1 MQILYIELHPRNEAS
16 VELRYQKLNGQG
28 YEKQILQI
36 SEIADLIAL
45 AERDIYV
52 SMSDPVAMGKQLFGW
67 LDGEGRWL
75 SRALADCQG
84 ELLVLAIANL
94 AKLPHLPWEVLHDRE
109 GFLIDRT
116 YPKVVPVRW
125 TKGEVVASEPADR
138 PLRVMFM
145 ATDPEGVEPRL
156 NFEGE
161 EGRILDATRGAA
173 LTLRVEESGCVSELK
188 KTWRRYGDNHFD
200 VFHLTG
206 HASIADDGQPF
217 FITETETGDRYDAKA
232 GEIVDAL
239 RFRLPRLVFLSGCR
253 TGQAGEQGA
262 TPSMA
267 EALLNLGLTAVL
279 GWGRP
284 IGDDVATL
292 AAACLYESLASANSL
307 VEAIAATYQKL
318 REENIPNWY
327 LLRLYGRG
335 KLDVSL
341 AALVLP
347 LGDRLLPLS
356 SEIEQLFLDP
366 DDATT
371 PRVVRREDFVGR
383 RRILQSSLRRLQGS
397 DLGVLL
403 HGMGGLGKT
412 TVAKRLLERIAD
424 PQNSNYDTIF
434 NFKQFDEGKLLQDL
448 ARNCTSEAGHEI
460 LNGRLPL
467 MQKLTKFL
475 KEGMNDK
482 DRCLMFVLDDFEEN
496 LEENVNGVWVLKFE
510 VVEPLMALVSAIA
523 RSGLRHRLI
532 VTCRYDFNLPDV
544 ALNARLFRV
553 PLFSLRGVDLKKKC
567 DRLAGFQ
574 LPMLSREEAEPL
586 VALQKQAIAVADGNP
601 RLLEWLAAILPN
613 DLLTEAQKQEVLDR
627 MMAKQIE
634 FRENILAE
642 TLMAQQSPDLR
653 EMLKLGLVFDLP
665 VPELVFAKVCE
676 GVENLKSHQVR
687 AKAISLLEVN
697 GDLYRVPKILVEL
710 LSPEF
715 TQEIYATAS
724 RELYRVWFQESE
736 SSTEEQK
743 LEIHRLALLGDEK
756 EIAVKIGVILTSQ
769 WKNKSRFREAIH
781 LCESTLKITDDY
793 RILHQLARSQKVLGE
808 VELAKN
814 NYQKALDASPSET
827 TDEQSEKAAIIH
839 NLAVIYA
846 QQGQV
851 DQAIDLYQ
859 QSLEIKERIG
869 DVQGRA
875 ATLSQMGILLQNQG
889 KVEEALALHQQSLE
903 LKESIGNL
911 QGKATSLSQIAMI
924 YNQQGQVE
932 QAIALYQQSLE
943 IWDRIG
949 DVQGKAATLHQMAGI
964 YNRQGQVDQAI
975 ALYQQSIDIEERIGN
990 VQGKAATL
998 HQMAGIYA
1006 DQGQVD
1012 QAIALY
1018 QQSVDIEES
1027 IGDVQGKAATLHQM
1041 AMIYAQQGQV
1051 EQAID
1056 LYQQSLEITD
1066 RIGDVQGKAATLAQ
1080 MANIYQS
1087 QGLVD
1092 KAFEQ
1097 YHQVLEIARQI
1108 GAVELE
1114 ATMSHQ
1120 IALIYAN
1127 QGQVDEALKR
1137 YQKATEIYESIGNIG
1152 YKAATLHQMAGI
1164 YAQQGQVDQ
1173 AIALYQQSLEIKERI
1188 GDVQGKAAT
1197 LAMMGVLSAN
1207 NGDFQTAISYLQESL
1222 TILQHLKS
1230 PDAATVQSWLEQVQQ
1245 IQKSPPLQGG

>member
-1 MQILYIELHPRNEAS
+1 MQILYIELHPSSETK
-16 VELRYQKLNGQG
+16 VELRFQKLNSQG
-28 YEKQILQI
+28 YEKQVLQI
-36 SEIADLIAL
+36 SEIADLIRL

-52 SMSDPVAMGKQLFGW
+52 SMPDPVAMGKQLFAW
-67 LDGEGRWL
+67 LDGTGRWL

-84 ELLVLAIANL
+84 DLLVLAIANL

-109 GFLIDRT
+109 GFLIDRSF
-116 YPKVVPVRW
+116 PKVVPVRW

-138 PLRVMFM
+138 PLQVMFM

-161 EGRILDATRGAA
+161 EGRILDATRGLA

-188 KTWRRYGDNHFD
+188 KTWRHFDKNHFD

-206 HASIADDGQPF
+206 HASIAEDGQPF

-232 GEIVDAL
+232 SEIVDAL

-284 IGDDVATL
+284 IGDDTATL
-292 AAACLYESLASANSL
+292 AAACWYESLASANSL

-318 REENIPNWY
+318 REENISNWY

-341 AALVLP
+341 TALVLP

-383 RRILQSSLRRLQGS
+383 RRILQTSLRRLQGN

-448 ARNCTSEAGHEI
+448 AKNCTSEAGHEI

-475 KEGMNDK
+475 KDGMNAK
-482 DRCLMFVLDDFEEN
+482 ERCLMFVLDDFEEN
-496 LEENVNGVWVLKFE
+496 LEENAFGAWVLKYE

-574 LPMLSREEAEPL
+574 LPMLSREDAEPL

-613 DLLTEAQKQEVLDR
+613 DVLTEAQKQEVLDR
-627 MMAKQIE
+627 MNAKQTE
-634 FRENILAE
+634 FREHILAE
-642 TLMAQQSPDLR
+642 TLLAQQSPDLR

-665 VPELVFAKVCE
+665 VPAVVFAKVCE
-676 GVENLKSHQVR
+676 GIENLKSHQDR
-687 AKAISLLEVN
+687 AKAIGLLEAN
-697 GDLYRVPKILVEL
+697 SPPLIRGAGGDRIYRVPKILVEL
-710 LSPEF
+710 LNPEF
-715 TQEIYATAS
+715 TQEVYATAA
-724 RELYRVWFQESE
+724 RELYRVWHEESE
-736 SSTEEQK
+736 SSTEEQN

-756 EIAVKIGVILTSQ
+756 EIAPKLAYVLAGKWRNV
-769 WKNKSRFREAIH
+769 SRFRETVQICKSTIEVSLDYKVLKEFGFAEQNLGNVQQALNYYQQAIN
-781 LCESTLKITDDY
+781 LCPEEDLSEKASISHYLGFIKTD
-793 RILHQLARSQKVLGE
+793 LGE
-808 VELAKN
+808 VE
-814 NYQKALDASPSET
+814 
-827 TDEQSEKAAIIH
+827 
-839 NLAVIYA
+839 
-846 QQGQV
+846 
-851 DQAIDLYQ
+851 
-859 QSLEIKERIG
+859 
-869 DVQGRA
+869 
-875 ATLSQMGILLQNQG
+875 
-889 KVEEALALHQQSLE
+889 EALTLFRQSKEIYENIEDDGNVAVALHQMA
-903 LKESIGNL
+903 G
-911 QGKATSLSQIAMI
+911 I
-924 YNQQGQVE
+924 YARQGQVE

-943 IWDRIG
+943 ITDHIG
-949 DVQGKAATLHQMAGI
+949 EVQGKAATLGQMAHIYESQGLIEKALELHQQALEIARQIGHVQYEATALHCMAGI
-964 YNRQGQVDQAI
+964 YDQQGQVDQAI
-975 ALYQQSIDIEERIGN
+975 ALYQQSLEITESIGN
-990 VQGKAATL
+990 VQTKAATL
-998 HQMAGIYA
+998 HCMAIIY
-1006 DQGQVD
+1006 DQQGQVD

-1018 QQSVDIEES
+1018 QQSLEITES
-1027 IGDVQGKAATLHQM
+1027 IGNVQTKAMTLHQM
-1041 AMIYAQQGQV
+1041 AIIYAQQGQV
-1051 EQAID
+1051 EQAIA

-1066 RIGDVQGKAATLAQ
+1066 RIGDVQGKAITLAN
-1080 MANIYQS
+1080 M
-1087 QGLVD
+1087 
-1092 KAFEQ
+1092 
-1097 YHQVLEIARQI
+1097 
-1108 GAVELE
+1108 
-1114 ATMSHQ
+1114 
-1120 IALIYAN
+1120 
-1127 QGQVDEALKR
+1127 
-1137 YQKATEIYESIGNIG
+1137 G
-1152 YKAATLHQMAGI
+1152 Y
-1164 YAQQGQVDQ
+1164 
-1173 AIALYQQSLEIKERI
+1173 
-1188 GDVQGKAAT
+1188 
-1197 LAMMGVLSAN
+1197 LSAN

-1230 PDAATVQSWLEQVQQ
+1230 SHAATVQGWLEQVRA
-1245 IQKSPPLQGG
+1245 IAG

>member
-1 MQILYIELHPRNEAS
+1 VQILYIELHPSSETK
-16 VELRYQKLNGQG
+16 VELRYLKLNGQG
-28 YEKQILQI
+28 YEKQILRLSDI
-36 SEIADLIAL
+36 EDAIAL

-52 SMSDPVAMGKQLFGW
+52 SMPDPVAIGKKLFGW
-67 LDGEGRWL
+67 LDGDGRWL

-109 GFLIDRT
+109 GFLIDRS
-116 YPKVVPVRW
+116 YPKVVTVRW
-125 TKGEVVASEPADR
+125 TKGEVVAIEPADR

-161 EGRILDATRGAA
+161 EGRILDATRGVA

-188 KTWRRYGDNHFD
+188 KTWQRYGDNHFD

-239 RFRLPRLVFLSGCR
+239 RFRFPRLVFLSGCR

-284 IGDDVATL
+284 IGDNVATL

-318 REENIPNWY
+318 REEKVRNWY

-335 KLDVSL
+335 DLKVSL

-347 LGDRLLPLS
+347 MGDRLLPLS

-383 RRILQSSLRRLQGS
+383 RRILQSCLRRLQGN

-460 LNGRLPL
+460 LNGKLPL

-475 KEGMNDK
+475 KDGMNDK

-496 LEENVNGVWVLKFE
+496 LEENAFGAWVLKYE

-523 RSGLRHRLI
+523 RSDLRHRLI

-574 LPMLSREEAEPL
+574 LPMLSREDAEPL

-627 MMAKQIE
+627 MNAKQTE
-634 FRENILAE
+634 FREHILAE
-642 TLMAQQSPDLR
+642 TLLAQQSPDLR

-676 GVENLKSHQVR
+676 GVENLKVHQVR
-687 AKAISLLEVN
+687 AKAIGLLEVN

-710 LSPEF
+710 LNPEF
-715 TQEIYATAS
+715 TLEIYATAA
-724 RELYRVWFQESE
+724 RELYRVWYQEAD

-756 EIAVKIGVILTSQ
+756 EIAVAINQSLAVN
-769 WKNKSRFREAIH
+769 WNNKSRYREVVNICKSTLSITENYQTLHCIALAEDNLGAMEDCIQYYQRTLELCPDEDEAI
-781 LCESTLKITDDY
+781 K
-793 RILHQLARSQKVLGE
+793 
-808 VELAKN
+808 
-814 NYQKALDASPSET
+814 
-827 TDEQSEKAAIIH
+827 EKATIIH
-839 NLAVIYA
+839 NFAIVKA
-846 QQGQV
+846 KQGHV
-851 DQAIDLYQ
+851 EQAISLYQ

-869 DVQGRA
+869 DV
-875 ATLSQMGILLQNQG
+875 
-889 KVEEALALHQQSLE
+889 H
-903 LKESIGNL
+903 
-911 QGKATSLSQIAMI
+911 
-924 YNQQGQVE
+924 
-932 QAIALYQQSLE
+932 
-943 IWDRIG
+943 
-949 DVQGKAATLHQMAGI
+949 GKAATLHS
-964 YNRQGQVDQAI
+964 I
-975 ALYQQSIDIEERIGN
+975 AF
-990 VQGKAATL
+990 
-998 HQMAGIYA
+998 
-1006 DQGQVD
+1006 
-1012 QAIALY
+1012 
-1018 QQSVDIEES
+1018 
-1027 IGDVQGKAATLHQM
+1027 
-1041 AMIYAQQGQV
+1041 IYAQQGQV
-1051 EQAID
+1051 EQAIR
-1056 LYQQSLEITD
+1056 LFHESLDIAN
-1066 RIGDVQGKAATLAQ
+1066 RIGELANKAITLWWLGHLAKAQ
-1080 MANIYQS
+1080 
-1087 QGLVD
+1087 
-1092 KAFEQ
+1092 
-1097 YHQVLEIARQI
+1097 
-1108 GAVELE
+1108 
-1114 ATMSHQ
+1114 
-1120 IALIYAN
+1120 
-1127 QGQVDEALKR
+1127 
-1137 YQKATEIYESIGNIG
+1137 
-1152 YKAATLHQMAGI
+1152 
-1164 YAQQGQVDQ
+1164 
-1173 AIALYQQSLEIKERI
+1173 
-1188 GDVQGKAAT
+1188 
-1197 LAMMGVLSAN
+1197 
-1207 NGDFQTAISYLQESL
+1207 GDFQKAITYLQESI

-1230 PDAATVQSWLEQVQQ
+1230 PKAATVQRMLEEVQQ
-1245 IQKSPPLQGG
+1245 LAKSPPLQGGEGGLNPQT

>member
-1 MQILYIELHPRNEAS
+1 MQVLYIELHPSSETK
-16 VELRYQKLNGQG
+16 VELRYQNLHSRG
-28 YEKQILQI
+28 YEKQILRI
-36 SEIADLIAL
+36 SAIADLIAL

-52 SMSDPVAMGKQLFGW
+52 SMPDPVAIGKKLFGW
-67 LDGEGRWL
+67 LDGDGRWL

-84 ELLVLAIANL
+84 DLLVLAIANL

-116 YPKVVPVRW
+116 FPKVVTVRW
-125 TKGEVVASEPADR
+125 TKGEVVAIEPADR

-239 RFRLPRLVFLSGCR
+239 RYRLPRLVFLSGCR

-279 GWGRP
+279 GWSRP

-318 REENIPNWY
+318 REEKIPNWY

-383 RRILQSSLRRLQGS
+383 RRILQSSLRRLQGN

-403 HGMGGLGKT
+403 HGMGGSGKT

-424 PQNSNYDTIF
+424 LQNSNYDTIF
-434 NFKQFDEGKLLQDL
+434 NFKQFDEGKLLQGL
-448 ARNCTSEAGHEI
+448 ARHCASDAGHEI
-460 LNGRLPL
+460 LNDKLPL

-482 DRCLMFVLDDFEEN
+482 NRCLMFVLDDFDEN
-496 LEENVNGVWVLKFE
+496 LEENAFGAWVLKYE

-574 LPMLSREEAEPL
+574 LPMLSREDAEPL
-586 VALQKQAIAVADGNP
+586 VALQKQAIALADGNP

-613 DLLTEAQKQEVLDR
+613 DVLTEAQKQEVLDR
-627 MMAKQIE
+627 MIAKQTE
-634 FRENILAE
+634 FREHILAE
-642 TLMAQQSPDLR
+642 TLLAQQSPDLR
-653 EMLKLGLVFDLP
+653 EMLRLGLVFDLP

-676 GVENLKSHQVR
+676 GVENLKVHRDR
-687 AKAISLLEVN
+687 AKAIGLLEVN

-715 TQEIYATAS
+715 TQEIYATAA
-724 RELYRVWFQESE
+724 RELYRVWYQEFLT
-736 SSTEEQK
+736 STEEQK

-756 EIAVKIGVILTSQ
+756 EIAVAINQSLAPN
-769 WKNKSRFREAIH
+769 WNNKSSYREVVNICKSTLSITENYTTLHNLAIAEMNLGVMEDCIHHYQRALELCPDDEAI
-781 LCESTLKITDDY
+781 K
-793 RILHQLARSQKVLGE
+793 
-808 VELAKN
+808 
-814 NYQKALDASPSET
+814 
-827 TDEQSEKAAIIH
+827 EKATIIH
-839 NLAVIYA
+839 NF
-846 QQGQV
+846 
-851 DQAIDLYQ
+851 AI
-859 QSLEIKERIG
+859 
-869 DVQGRA
+869 V
-875 ATLSQMGILLQNQG
+875 
-889 KVEEALALHQQSLE
+889 
-903 LKESIGNL
+903 
-911 QGKATSLSQIAMI
+911 KA
-924 YNQQGQVE
+924 QQGQVE

-943 IWDRIG
+943 INERIG
-949 DVQGKAATLHQMAGI
+949 DVQGKAATLHQMAII
-964 YNRQGQVDQAI
+964 YAQQGRVEQAIALYQQSLEIQECIGNVQGKAATLHQMASIYADQGQVDQAI
-975 ALYQQSIDIEERIGN
+975 ALYQQSVDIQERIGN

-1006 DQGQVD
+1006 
-1012 QAIALY
+1012 
-1018 QQSVDIEES
+1018 
-1027 IGDVQGKAATLHQM
+1027 
-1041 AMIYAQQGQV
+1041 QQGQV
-1051 EQAID
+1051 E
-1056 LYQQSLEITD
+1056 
-1066 RIGDVQGKAATLAQ
+1066 
-1080 MANIYQS
+1080 
-1087 QGLVD
+1087 
-1092 KAFEQ
+1092 
-1097 YHQVLEIARQI
+1097 
-1108 GAVELE
+1108 
-1114 ATMSHQ
+1114 
-1120 IALIYAN
+1120 
-1127 QGQVDEALKR
+1127 
-1137 YQKATEIYESIGNIG
+1137 
-1152 YKAATLHQMAGI
+1152 
-1164 YAQQGQVDQ
+1164 Q

-1188 GDVQGKAAT
+1188 GDVQGKAYTLHQMAGIYAQQGQVEQAIALYQQSLEIKERIGDVYGKAAT
-1197 LAMMGVLSAN
+1197 LAMLGNLLRK

-1230 PDAATVQSWLEQVQQ
+1230 PDAARVQSLLEQVQQ
-1245 IQKSPPLQGG
+1245 LAKSPPLQGGEGGSTLQT

>member
-715 TQEIYATAS
+715 TQEIYATAA
-724 RELYRVWFQESE
+724 RELYRVWYQESE
-736 SSTEEQK
+736 SSAEEQR

-756 EIAVKIGVILTSQ
+756 EIAVKIADTLTGKWNS
-769 WKNKSRFREAIH
+769 KSRFREVLD
-781 LCESTLKITDDY
+781 LCTKTLEVEKDY
-793 RILHQLARSQKVLGE
+793 RIFMRLAWAEDELGDIE
-808 VELAKN
+808 SCLK
-814 NYQKALDASPSET
+814 NYQ
-827 TDEQSEKAAIIH
+827 Q
-839 NLAVIYA
+839 
-846 QQGQV
+846 
-851 DQAIDLYQ
+851 
-859 QSLEIKERIG
+859 
-869 DVQGRA
+869 
-875 ATLSQMGILLQNQG
+875 
-889 KVEEALALHQQSLE
+889 
-903 LKESIGNL
+903 
-911 QGKATSLSQIAMI
+911 
-924 YNQQGQVE
+924 
-932 QAIALYQQSLE
+932 
-943 IWDRIG
+943 
-949 DVQGKAATLHQMAGI
+949 
-964 YNRQGQVDQAI
+964 
-975 ALYQQSIDIEERIGN
+975 
-990 VQGKAATL
+990 
-998 HQMAGIYA
+998 
-1006 DQGQVD
+1006 
-1012 QAIALY
+1012 
-1018 QQSVDIEES
+1018 
-1027 IGDVQGKAATLHQM
+1027 
-1041 AMIYAQQGQV
+1041 
-1051 EQAID
+1051 
-1056 LYQQSLEITD
+1056 
-1066 RIGDVQGKAATLAQ
+1066 
-1080 MANIYQS
+1080 
-1087 QGLVD
+1087 
-1092 KAFEQ
+1092 
-1097 YHQVLEIARQI
+1097 
-1108 GAVELE
+1108 
-1114 ATMSHQ
+1114 
-1120 IALIYAN
+1120 
-1127 QGQVDEALKR
+1127 ALKNCPDDDE
-1137 YQKATEIYESIGNIG
+1137 KIKSAI
-1152 YKAATLHQMAGI
+1152 LHNTAI
-1164 YAQQGQVDQ
+1164 VLVTQGQVDQ

>member
-1 MQILYIELHPRNEAS
+1 MDVLYIELHPSSETK

-28 YEKQILQI
+28 YEKQILRI
-36 SEIADLIAL
+36 SDIEDAIAL

-52 SMSDPVAMGKQLFGW
+52 AMPDPVAIGKKLFGW
-67 LDGEGRWL
+67 LDGDGRWL

-217 FITETETGDRYDAKA
+217 FITETETGDCYDAKA

-307 VEAIAATYQKL
+307 VEAISATYQKL
-318 REENIPNWY
+318 REKNISNWY

-434 NFKQFDEGKLLQDL
+434 NYKQFDEGKLLQDL
-448 ARNCTSEAGHEI
+448 ARNCTSEAGHEV
-460 LNGRLPL
+460 LNGKLPL

-496 LEENVNGVWVLKFE
+496 LEENAFGAWVLKYA

-574 LPMLSREEAEPL
+574 LSMLSREDAEPL
-586 VALQKQAIAVADGNP
+586 VALQKRAIAVADGNP

-627 MMAKQIE
+627 MNAKQTE
-634 FRENILAE
+634 FREHILAE
-642 TLMAQQSPDLR
+642 TLLAQQSPDLR

-665 VPELVFAKVCE
+665 VPESVFVMVCE
-676 GVENLKSHQVR
+676 GVENLKVHQVR
-687 AKAISLLEVN
+687 AKAIGLLEVN

-715 TQEIYATAS
+715 TQEIYATAA
-724 RELYRVWFQESE
+724 RELYRVWYQESE

-756 EIAVKIGVILTSQ
+756 EIAVTINQSLAVNWIS
-769 WKNKSRFREAIH
+769 KSRYREVANICKSTLSVIENYTTLHNLAIAEMNLGVMEDCIHHYQRALELCPDDEAI
-781 LCESTLKITDDY
+781 K
-793 RILHQLARSQKVLGE
+793 
-808 VELAKN
+808 
-814 NYQKALDASPSET
+814 
-827 TDEQSEKAAIIH
+827 EKATIIH
-839 NLAVIYA
+839 NFAIVKA

-851 DQAIDLYQ
+851 D
-859 QSLEIKERIG
+859 
-869 DVQGRA
+869 
-875 ATLSQMGILLQNQG
+875 
-889 KVEEALALHQQSLE
+889 
-903 LKESIGNL
+903 
-911 QGKATSLSQIAMI
+911 
-924 YNQQGQVE
+924 

-943 IWDRIG
+943 INERIG
-949 DVQGKAATLHQMAGI
+949 DVQGKAATLHQMAII
-964 YNRQGQVDQAI
+964 YAQQGRVEQAI
-975 ALYQQSIDIEERIGN
+975 ALYQQSLEIQERIGN

-998 HQMAGIYA
+998 HQMASIYA

-1018 QQSVDIEES
+1018 QQSVDIQER
-1027 IGDVQGKAATLHQM
+1027 IGNVQGKA
-1041 AMIYAQQGQV
+1041 
-1051 EQAID
+1051 
-1056 LYQQSLEITD
+1056 S
-1066 RIGDVQGKAATLAQ
+1066 
-1080 MANIYQS
+1080 
-1087 QGLVD
+1087 
-1092 KAFEQ
+1092 
-1097 YHQVLEIARQI
+1097 
-1108 GAVELE
+1108 
-1114 ATMSHQ
+1114 
-1120 IALIYAN
+1120 
-1127 QGQVDEALKR
+1127 
-1137 YQKATEIYESIGNIG
+1137 
-1152 YKAATLHQMAGI
+1152 TLHQMAGI
-1164 YAQQGQVDQ
+1164 YAQHGQVDQ
-1173 AIALYQQSLEIKERI
+1173 AIALFQQSLEIDERTGVLQGKASTLHQMAVIYALQGQVDQAISLFQQSLEINERI
-1188 GDVQGKAAT
+1188 GNVQTKAHT
-1197 LAMMGVLSAN
+1197 LAMMGQILAM
-1207 NGDFQTAISYLQESL
+1207 NGNFQTAISYLQESL

-1230 PDAATVQSWLEQVQQ
+1230 PDAATVQEVLEQVTR
-1245 IQKSPPLQGG
+1245 KK

>member
-1 MQILYIELHPRNEAS
+1 MQILYIELHPHNKAS
-16 VELRYQKLNGQG
+16 VELRYQNLKGQG
-28 YEKQILQI
+28 YEKQILRI
-36 SEIADLIAL
+36 SDIEDAIAL

-52 SMSDPVAMGKQLFGW
+52 SMPDPVAIGKKLFGW
-67 LDGEGRWL
+67 LDGDGRWL

-116 YPKVVPVRW
+116 FPKVVPVRW
-125 TKGEVVASEPADR
+125 TKGEVVAIEPADR

-145 ATDPEGVEPRL
+145 ATDPEGVLPRL

-232 GEIVDAL
+232 SEIVDAL

-284 IGDDVATL
+284 IGDEVATL

-318 REENIPNWY
+318 REQNISNWY

-383 RRILQSSLRRLQGS
+383 RRILQSSLRRLQGN

-434 NFKQFDEGKLLQDL
+434 NFKQFDEAKLLQDL

-460 LNGRLPL
+460 LNGKLPL
-467 MQKLTKFL
+467 MSKLKKFL

-496 LEENVNGVWVLKFE
+496 LEENVNGEWKLKSA
-510 VVEPLMALVSAIA
+510 VVEPLRDLVEAIA

-567 DRLAGFQ
+567 DRLAGFK
-574 LPMLSREEAEPL
+574 LPMLSREDAEPL

-613 DLLTEAQKQEVLDR
+613 DVLTEAQKQEVLDR
-627 MMAKQIE
+627 MMAKQTE
-634 FRENILAE
+634 FREHILAE
-642 TLMAQQSPDLR
+642 TLLAQQSPDLR

-665 VPELVFAKVCE
+665 VPELVFAMVCE
-676 GVENLKSHQVR
+676 GVENLKVHQVR
-687 AKAISLLEVN
+687 AKAIGLLEVN

-715 TQEIYATAS
+715 TQEIYATAA
-724 RELYRVWFQESE
+724 RELYRVWYQESE
-736 SSTEEQK
+736 FSTDERFI
-743 LEIHRLALLGDEK
+743 EIHRLAFRGESIDITA
-756 EIAVKIGVILTSQ
+756 EIATILSNIWIRHNRYREVVSLCKQTS
-769 WKNKSRFREAIH
+769 
-781 LCESTLKITDDY
+781 KITEKVEL
-793 RILHQLARSQKVLGE
+793 LHGWGESELSLGNIDQALANCQKVL
-808 VELAKN
+808 KICPDDN
-814 NYQKALDASPSET
+814 Q
-827 TDEQSEKAAIIH
+827 
-839 NLAVIYA
+839 
-846 QQGQV
+846 
-851 DQAIDLYQ
+851 
-859 QSLEIKERIG
+859 
-869 DVQGRA
+869 
-875 ATLSQMGILLQNQG
+875 LQ
-889 KVEEALALHQQSLE
+889 
-903 LKESIGNL
+903 
-911 QGKATSLSQIAMI
+911 
-924 YNQQGQVE
+924 
-932 QAIALYQQSLE
+932 
-943 IWDRIG
+943 
-949 DVQGKAATLHQMAGI
+949 KAATLHQMATIYAKKGDVTNAISLFDESSKIADYIGDMGI
-964 YNRQGQVDQAI
+964 
-975 ALYQQSIDIEERIGN
+975 
-990 VQGKAATL
+990 KAANL
-998 HQMAGIYA
+998 HQMADIY
-1006 DQGQVD
+1006 DQ
-1012 QAIALY
+1012 
-1018 QQSVDIEES
+1018 
-1027 IGDVQGKAATLHQM
+1027 QGKEKKALTF
-1041 AMIYAQQGQV
+1041 
-1051 EQAID
+1051 
-1056 LYQQSLEITD
+1056 YQKSKEISD
-1066 RIGDVQGKAATLAQ
+1066 RIGCMESKVPTLTQ
-1080 MANIYQS
+1080 MATIYAS

-1092 KAFEQ
+1092 QALRQ
-1097 YHQVLEIARQI
+1097 YQEALEITRQI
-1108 GAVELE
+1108 GNIQYESTIL
-1114 ATMSHQ
+1114 HQ
-1120 IALIYAN
+1120 I
-1127 QGQVDEALKR
+1127 
-1137 YQKATEIYESIGNIG
+1137 
-1152 YKAATLHQMAGI
+1152 AGI
-1164 YAQQGQVDQ
+1164 YAHKQEFKQ
-1173 AIALYQQSLEIKERI
+1173 AIVLYRQSLKIKKHIGILEEI
-1188 GDVQGKAAT
+1188 AAT
-1197 LAMMGVLSAN
+1197 LTMLGQSLAMDGE
-1207 NGDFQTAISYLQESL
+1207 FQTAISNLQEVIA
-1222 TILQHLKS
+1222 ILQHLKS
-1230 PDAATVQSWLEQVQQ
+1230 PDAATVQSLLEQVRAMA
-1245 IQKSPPLQGG
+1245 G

>member
-1 MQILYIELHPRNEAS
+1 MQVLYIELHPSSETK
-16 VELRYQKLNGQG
+16 VELRYQKLHSQG
-28 YEKQILQI
+28 YEKQILRI
-36 SEIADLIAL
+36 SDIEDAITL

-52 SMSDPVAMGKQLFGW
+52 SMPDPVAIGKKLFGW
-67 LDGEGRWL
+67 LDGDGRWL

-84 ELLVLAIANL
+84 ELLVLAISNL

-116 YPKVVPVRW
+116 YPKVVTVRW
-125 TKGEVVASEPADR
+125 TKGEVVAIEPADR

-267 EALLNLGLTAVL
+267 EALLNLGLAAVL

-318 REENIPNWY
+318 REQNISNWY

-341 AALVLP
+341 AALVEP
-347 LGDRLLPLS
+347 LGDRLLPVS

-383 RRILQSSLRRLQGS
+383 RRILQTCLRRLQGN

-434 NFKQFDEGKLLQDL
+434 IYKQFDEDKLLKELQD
-448 ARNCTSEAGHEI
+448 NCTADAGHEV
-460 LNGRLPL
+460 LNGKLPL

-475 KEGMNDK
+475 KEGMNEK
-482 DRCLMFVLDDFEEN
+482 DRCLMFVLDDFEVN
-496 LEENVNGVWVLKFE
+496 LEENAFGAWVLKYE

-567 DRLAGFQ
+567 DRLAGFK
-574 LPMLSREEAEPL
+574 LPMLSREDAEPL

-634 FRENILAE
+634 FREHILAE
-642 TLMAQQSPDLR
+642 TLLAQQSPDLR
-653 EMLKLGLVFDLP
+653 EMLRLGLVFDLP

-676 GVENLKSHQVR
+676 GVENLKVHQDR
-687 AKAISLLEVN
+687 AKAIGLLESN
-697 GDLYRVPKILVEL
+697 SPPFLRGAGGDLYRVPKILVEL

-715 TQEIYATAS
+715 TQEIYATAA
-724 RELYRVWFQESE
+724 RELYRVWWESDYNISE
-736 SSTEEQK
+736 DEA
-743 LEIHRLALLGDEK
+743 LEIHRLALLDDEK
-756 EIAVKIGVILTSQ
+756 EIAVTINQSLAVN
-769 WKNKSRFREAIH
+769 WNNKSRYREVVNICKSTLSVIENYSTLHNLAKAENNLGAMEDCLHHYQRALELCPDEAI
-781 LCESTLKITDDY
+781 K
-793 RILHQLARSQKVLGE
+793 
-808 VELAKN
+808 
-814 NYQKALDASPSET
+814 
-827 TDEQSEKAAIIH
+827 EKATIIH
-839 NLAVIYA
+839 NF
-846 QQGQV
+846 
-851 DQAIDLYQ
+851 AIV
-859 QSLEIKERIG
+859 K
-869 DVQGRA
+869 
-875 ATLSQMGILLQNQG
+875 
-889 KVEEALALHQQSLE
+889 
-903 LKESIGNL
+903 
-911 QGKATSLSQIAMI
+911 
-924 YNQQGQVE
+924 
-932 QAIALYQQSLE
+932 
-943 IWDRIG
+943 
-949 DVQGKAATLHQMAGI
+949 
-964 YNRQGQVDQAI
+964 
-975 ALYQQSIDIEERIGN
+975 
-990 VQGKAATL
+990 
-998 HQMAGIYA
+998 
-1006 DQGQVD
+1006 
-1012 QAIALY
+1012 
-1018 QQSVDIEES
+1018 
-1027 IGDVQGKAATLHQM
+1027 
-1041 AMIYAQQGQV
+1041 
-1051 EQAID
+1051 
-1056 LYQQSLEITD
+1056 
-1066 RIGDVQGKAATLAQ
+1066 
-1080 MANIYQS
+1080 
-1087 QGLVD
+1087 
-1092 KAFEQ
+1092 
-1097 YHQVLEIARQI
+1097 
-1108 GAVELE
+1108 
-1114 ATMSHQ
+1114 
-1120 IALIYAN
+1120 
-1127 QGQVDEALKR
+1127 
-1137 YQKATEIYESIGNIG
+1137 
-1152 YKAATLHQMAGI
+1152 
-1164 YAQQGQVDQ
+1164 AQQGQVDQ
-1173 AIALYQQSLEIKERI
+1173 AIALYQQSLEITERI
-1188 GDVQGKAAT
+1188 GYVQGKAVTLQWLGGLFAT
-1197 LAMMGVLSAN
+1197 KKGEIAKGLAYLEESA
-1207 NGDFQTAISYLQESL
+1207 AILEQ
-1222 TILQHLKS
+1222 IKS
-1230 PDAATVQSWLEQVQQ
+1230 PEAETSRWAIEQ
-1245 IQKSPPLQGG
+1245 IQKSQ

>member
-1 MQILYIELHPRNEAS
+1 MQILYIELHPSSETK
-16 VELRYQKLNGQG
+16 VELRYQKLHSQG
-28 YEKQILQI
+28 YEKQILRI
-36 SEIADLIAL
+36 SDIEDAIAL

-52 SMSDPVAMGKQLFGW
+52 SMPDPVAIGKKLFGW
-67 LDGEGRWL
+67 LDGDGRWL

-116 YPKVVPVRW
+116 FPKVVPVRW
-125 TKGEVVASEPADR
+125 TKGEVVANEPADR

-161 EGRILDATRGAA
+161 EGRILDATREAA
-173 LTLRVEESGCVSELK
+173 LTLRVEESGCMSELK
-188 KTWRRYGDNHFD
+188 KTWRQYGANHFD

-206 HASIADDGQPF
+206 HASINDKGEPF
-217 FITETETGDRYDAKA
+217 FITETETGDRHDAKA
-232 GEIVDAL
+232 NEIADAL

-318 REENIPNWY
+318 REENISNWY

-347 LGDRLLPLS
+347 MGDRLLPVS

-383 RRILQSSLRRLQGS
+383 RRILQSSLRRLQGN

-448 ARNCTSEAGHEI
+448 ARNCISEAGHEV
-460 LNGRLPL
+460 LNGKLPL

-482 DRCLMFVLDDFEEN
+482 DRCLMFVLDDFEVN
-496 LEENVNGVWVLKFE
+496 LEENAFGVWVLKYE

-574 LPMLSREEAEPL
+574 LPMLSREDAEPL

-613 DLLTEAQKQEVLDR
+613 DVLTEAQKLEVLDR
-627 MMAKQIE
+627 MNAKQIE

-642 TLMAQQSPDLR
+642 TLLAQQSPDLR

-676 GVENLKSHQVR
+676 GVENLKVHQVR
-687 AKAISLLEVN
+687 AKAIGLLEVN

-715 TQEIYATAS
+715 TQEIYATAA
-724 RELYRVWFQESE
+724 RELYRVWYQESE

-743 LEIHRLALLGDEK
+743 LEIHRLALLGNEK
-756 EIAVKIGVILTSQ
+756 EIAVAIADSLAGNWNS
-769 WKNKSRFREAIH
+769 KSRFREVLQ
-781 LCESTLKITDDY
+781 LCDQTLKLDRDY
-793 RILHQLARSQKVLGE
+793 RIVHRLAWAKRFLGDPDA
-808 VELAKN
+808 LN
-814 NYQKALDASPSET
+814 FYQESLEKFADNGN
-827 TDEQSEKAAIIH
+827 QSLKAAIIH
-839 NLAVIYA
+839 NTAELLTQQGQVDQAISLYQQSVDIEESIGNVQGKAATFNQMGILKQQQGKIDEAKALTQKSLEICRANNMAQDEASALHQMARIYA

-851 DQAIDLYQ
+851 DQAIATYQ
-859 QSLEIKERIG
+859 QSLEI
-869 DVQGRA
+869 
-875 ATLSQMGILLQNQG
+875 T
-889 KVEEALALHQQSLE
+889 
-903 LKESIGNL
+903 
-911 QGKATSLSQIAMI
+911 
-924 YNQQGQVE
+924 
-932 QAIALYQQSLE
+932 
-943 IWDRIG
+943 DRIG
-949 DVQGKAATLHQMAGI
+949 DVQTKAATLHQMAGI
-964 YNRQGQVDQAI
+964 YADQGQVDQAI
-975 ALYQQSIDIEERIGN
+975 VLYQQSLEITDRIGD

-1012 QAIALY
+1012 QAIDLY
-1018 QQSVDIEES
+1018 QQSLEIQER
-1027 IGDVQGKAATLHQM
+1027 IGNVQGKAATLHC
-1041 AMIYAQQGQV
+1041 
-1051 EQAID
+1051 
-1056 LYQQSLEITD
+1056 
-1066 RIGDVQGKAATLAQ
+1066 
-1080 MANIYQS
+1080 
-1087 QGLVD
+1087 
-1092 KAFEQ
+1092 
-1097 YHQVLEIARQI
+1097 
-1108 GAVELE
+1108 
-1114 ATMSHQ
+1114 
-1120 IALIYAN
+1120 
-1127 QGQVDEALKR
+1127 
-1137 YQKATEIYESIGNIG
+1137 
-1152 YKAATLHQMAGI
+1152 MAGI
-1164 YAQQGQVDQ
+1164 YAQQGQIDQ

-1188 GDVQGKAAT
+1188 GDLQGKAMT
-1197 LAMMGVLSAN
+1197 LAMMGQILAM

-1245 IQKSPPLQGG
+1245 LAKSPPLQGG

>member
-1 MQILYIELHPRNEAS
+1 MQILYIELHPSSETK
-16 VELRYQKLNGQG
+16 VELRYLKLNGQG
-28 YEKQILQI
+28 YEKQILRI
-36 SEIADLIAL
+36 SDIEDAIAL

-52 SMSDPVAMGKQLFGW
+52 SMPDPVAIGKKLFGW
-67 LDGEGRWL
+67 LDGDGRWL

-116 YPKVVPVRW
+116 FPKVVPVRW
-125 TKGEVVASEPADR
+125 TKGEVVTSEPADR

-206 HASIADDGQPF
+206 HASISADGQPF

-232 GEIVDAL
+232 GEIADAL

-318 REENIPNWY
+318 REENISNWY

-347 LGDRLLPLS
+347 LGDRLLPVS

-366 DDATT
+366 DDETT

-383 RRILQSSLRRLQGS
+383 RRILQSSLRQLRES
-397 DLGVLL
+397 NNLGVLL

-460 LNGRLPL
+460 LNGKLPL

-496 LEENVNGVWVLKFE
+496 LEENAFGAWVMKYE

-567 DRLAGFQ
+567 DRLAGFK
-574 LPMLSREEAEPL
+574 LPMLSREDAEPL

-627 MMAKQIE
+627 MNAKQIE
-634 FRENILAE
+634 FREHILAE
-642 TLMAQQSPDLR
+642 TLLAQQSPDLR
-653 EMLKLGLVFDLP
+653 EMLRLGLVFDLP

-676 GVENLKSHQVR
+676 GVENLKVHQVR
-687 AKAISLLEVN
+687 AKAIGLLEVN

-715 TQEIYATAS
+715 TQEIYATAA

-743 LEIHRLALLGDEK
+743 LEIHRLALLGEEK
-756 EIAVKIGVILTSQ
+756 EIAVKIGAILTNR
-769 WKNKSRFREAIH
+769 WNDESRFREVIR
-781 LCESTLKITDDY
+781 LCESTLKITEDY
-793 RILHQLARSQKVLGE
+793 RILHQLARSQEVLGE
-808 VELAKN
+808 VDLAKN
-814 NYQKALDASPSET
+814 NYQKALDDSPSET
-827 TDEQSEKAAIIH
+827 IDEQSEKAVIIH
-839 NLAVIYA
+839 N
-846 QQGQV
+846 
-851 DQAIDLYQ
+851 
-859 QSLEIKERIG
+859 
-869 DVQGRA
+869 
-875 ATLSQMGILLQNQG
+875 
-889 KVEEALALHQQSLE
+889 
-903 LKESIGNL
+903 
-911 QGKATSLSQIAMI
+911 
-924 YNQQGQVE
+924 
-932 QAIALYQQSLE
+932 
-943 IWDRIG
+943 
-949 DVQGKAATLHQMAGI
+949 MA
-964 YNRQGQVDQAI
+964 D
-975 ALYQQSIDIEERIGN
+975 
-990 VQGKAATL
+990 
-998 HQMAGIYA
+998 
-1006 DQGQVD
+1006 
-1012 QAIALY
+1012 
-1018 QQSVDIEES
+1018 
-1027 IGDVQGKAATLHQM
+1027 
-1041 AMIYAQQGQV
+1041 
-1051 EQAID
+1051 
-1056 LYQQSLEITD
+1056 
-1066 RIGDVQGKAATLAQ
+1066 
-1080 MANIYQS
+1080 
-1087 QGLVD
+1087 
-1092 KAFEQ
+1092 
-1097 YHQVLEIARQI
+1097 
-1108 GAVELE
+1108 
-1114 ATMSHQ
+1114 
-1120 IALIYAN
+1120 
-1127 QGQVDEALKR
+1127 
-1137 YQKATEIYESIGNIG
+1137 
-1152 YKAATLHQMAGI
+1152 I

-1173 AIALYQQSLEIKERI
+1173 AIALYQQSLGITDRI
-1188 GDVQGKAAT
+1188 GDLKTKAAT
-1197 LAMMGVLSAN
+1197 LHQMARIYARQGQV
-1207 NGDFQTAISYLQESL
+1207 DQAIALYQQSL
-1222 TILQHLKS
+1222 
-1230 PDAATVQSWLEQVQQ
+1230 
-1245 IQKSPPLQGG
+1245 

>member
-1 MQILYIELHPRNEAS
+1 
-16 VELRYQKLNGQG
+16 
-28 YEKQILQI
+28 
-36 SEIADLIAL
+36 
-45 AERDIYV
+45 
-52 SMSDPVAMGKQLFGW
+52 VA
-67 LDGEGRWL
+67 
-75 SRALADCQG
+75 
-84 ELLVLAIANL
+84 N
-94 AKLPHLPWEVLHDRE
+94 
-109 GFLIDRT
+109 
-116 YPKVVPVRW
+116 
-125 TKGEVVASEPADR
+125 EPADR

-206 HASIADDGQPF
+206 HASISDDGQPF

-232 GEIVDAL
+232 AEIADAL

-307 VEAIAATYQKL
+307 VEAIAATYQEL
-318 REENIPNWY
+318 RRQNIPNWY
-327 LLRLYGRG
+327 LLRLYARG
-335 KLDVSL
+335 KLDNLDTSL
-341 AALVLP
+341 GAFVLP
-347 LGDRLLPLS
+347 LGDRLLPVS

-383 RRILQSSLRRLQGS
+383 RRILQSSLRRLQGN

-448 ARNCTSEAGHEI
+448 ARNCTSEAGHEV
-460 LNGRLPL
+460 LNGKLPL

-482 DRCLMFVLDDFEEN
+482 DRCLMFVLDDFEVN
-496 LEENVNGVWVLKFE
+496 LEENAFGAWVLKYE

-574 LPMLSREEAEPL
+574 LPMLSREDTEPL

-627 MMAKQIE
+627 MNAKQIE

-642 TLMAQQSPDLR
+642 TLLAQQSPDLR
-653 EMLKLGLVFDLP
+653 EMLRLGLVFDLP

-676 GVENLKSHQVR
+676 GVENLKVHQDR
-687 AKAISLLEVN
+687 AKAIGLLEVN

-715 TQEIYATAS
+715 TQEIYATAV
-724 RELYRVWFQESE
+724 RELYRVWYQESE
-736 SSTEEQK
+736 SFTEEQN

-756 EIAVKIGVILTSQ
+756 EIAVTIGTSLA
-769 WKNKSRFREAIH
+769 WNWRNKSRFREAII
-781 LCESTLKITDDY
+781 LCKNTLEVS
-793 RILHQLARSQKVLGE
+793 RSSQVLN
-808 VELAKN
+808 ELA
-814 NYQKALDASPSET
+814 YC
-827 TDEQSEKAAIIH
+827 EQSLGNVDKAEEYYQQATNEDSDGDEYTKAFSFH
-839 NLAVIYA
+839 CFGMLKQA
-846 QQGQV
+846 QGQ
-851 DQAIDLYQ
+851 I
-859 QSLEIKERIG
+859 
-869 DVQGRA
+869 
-875 ATLSQMGILLQNQG
+875 
-889 KVEEALALHQQSLE
+889 
-903 LKESIGNL
+903 
-911 QGKATSLSQIAMI
+911 
-924 YNQQGQVE
+924 E
-932 QAIALYQQSLE
+932 QAIALYQQSLK
-943 IWDRIG
+943 IWDHIEDSG
-949 DVQGKAATLHQMAGI
+949 GKAATLHNMA
-964 YNRQGQVDQAI
+964 
-975 ALYQQSIDIEERIGN
+975 S
-990 VQGKAATL
+990 
-998 HQMAGIYA
+998 IYA

-1012 QAIALY
+1012 
-1018 QQSVDIEES
+1018 
-1027 IGDVQGKAATLHQM
+1027 
-1041 AMIYAQQGQV
+1041 
-1051 EQAID
+1051 QAID

-1066 RIGDVQGKAATLAQ
+1066 RIGDVQTKAATLGQ
-1080 MANIYQS
+1080 MAKIYES
-1087 QGLVD
+1087 QGSVG

-1097 YHQVLEIARQI
+1097 YQQVLEIARQI
-1108 GAVELE
+1108 GHVQYE
-1114 ATMSHQ
+1114 AT
-1120 IALIYAN
+1120 
-1127 QGQVDEALKR
+1127 
-1137 YQKATEIYESIGNIG
+1137 
-1152 YKAATLHQMAGI
+1152 TLHQMAGI
-1164 YAQQGQVDQ
+1164 YAQQGQVEQ
-1173 AIALYQQSLEIKERI
+1173 AIALYQQSLEINERI
-1188 GDVQGKAAT
+1188 GNVYGKAMT
-1197 LAMMGVLSAN
+1197 FWWLGHLAKEQ
-1207 NGDFQTAISYLQESL
+1207 GDFQTAISYLQESL

-1230 PDAATVQSWLEQVQQ
+1230 PDAATVQSLLEEVRAMA
-1245 IQKSPPLQGG
+1245 G

>member
-1 MQILYIELHPRNEAS
+1 VQVLYIELHPSSETK
-16 VELRYQKLNGQG
+16 VELRYQKLHSQG
-28 YEKQILQI
+28 YEKQILRI
-36 SEIADLIAL
+36 SDIEDAITL

-52 SMSDPVAMGKQLFGW
+52 SMPDPVAIGKKLFGW
-67 LDGEGRWL
+67 LDGDGRWL

-84 ELLVLAIANL
+84 ELLVLAISNL

-116 YPKVVPVRW
+116 YPKVVTVRW
-125 TKGEVVASEPADR
+125 TKGEVVAIEPADR

-267 EALLNLGLTAVL
+267 EALLNLGLAAVL

-318 REENIPNWY
+318 REQNISNWY

-341 AALVLP
+341 AALVEP
-347 LGDRLLPLS
+347 LGDRLLPVS

-383 RRILQSSLRRLQGS
+383 RRILQTCLRRLQGN

-434 NFKQFDEGKLLQDL
+434 IYKQFDEDKLLKELQD
-448 ARNCTSEAGHEI
+448 NCTADAGHEV
-460 LNGRLPL
+460 LNGKLPL

-475 KEGMNDK
+475 KEGMNEK
-482 DRCLMFVLDDFEEN
+482 DRCLMFVLDDFEVN
-496 LEENVNGVWVLKFE
+496 LEENAFGAWVLKYE

-567 DRLAGFQ
+567 DRLAGFK
-574 LPMLSREEAEPL
+574 LPMLSREDAEPL

-627 MMAKQIE
+627 MNAKQTE
-634 FRENILAE
+634 FREHILAE
-642 TLMAQQSPDLR
+642 TLLAQQSPDLR
-653 EMLKLGLVFDLP
+653 EMLRLGLVFDLP

-676 GVENLKSHQVR
+676 GVENLKVHQDR
-687 AKAISLLEVN
+687 AKAIGLLESN
-697 GDLYRVPKILVEL
+697 SPPFLRGAGGDLYRVPKILVEL

-715 TQEIYATAS
+715 TQEIYATAA
-724 RELYRVWFQESE
+724 RELYRVWWESDYNISE
-736 SSTEEQK
+736 DEA
-743 LEIHRLALLGDEK
+743 LEIHRLALLDDEK
-756 EIAVKIGVILTSQ
+756 EIAVTINQSLAVN
-769 WKNKSRFREAIH
+769 WNNKSRYREVVNICKSTLSVIENYSTLHNLAKAENNLGAMEDCLHHYQRALELCPDEAI
-781 LCESTLKITDDY
+781 K
-793 RILHQLARSQKVLGE
+793 
-808 VELAKN
+808 
-814 NYQKALDASPSET
+814 
-827 TDEQSEKAAIIH
+827 EKATIIH
-839 NLAVIYA
+839 NFAIVKA
-846 QQGQV
+846 Q
-851 DQAIDLYQ
+851 
-859 QSLEIKERIG
+859 
-869 DVQGRA
+869 
-875 ATLSQMGILLQNQG
+875 
-889 KVEEALALHQQSLE
+889 
-903 LKESIGNL
+903 
-911 QGKATSLSQIAMI
+911 
-924 YNQQGQVE
+924 
-932 QAIALYQQSLE
+932 
-943 IWDRIG
+943 
-949 DVQGKAATLHQMAGI
+949 
-964 YNRQGQVDQAI
+964 QGQVDQAI
-975 ALYQQSIDIEERIGN
+975 ALYQQSLEINERIGN

-998 HQMAGIYA
+998 HEMAIVKA
-1006 DQGQVD
+1006 QQGQVD

-1018 QQSVDIEES
+1018 QQS
-1027 IGDVQGKAATLHQM
+1027 
-1041 AMIYAQQGQV
+1041 
-1051 EQAID
+1051 
-1056 LYQQSLEITD
+1056 LEINE
-1066 RIGDVQGKAATLAQ
+1066 RIGNVHG
-1080 MANIYQS
+1080 
-1087 QGLVD
+1087 
-1092 KAFEQ
+1092 
-1097 YHQVLEIARQI
+1097 
-1108 GAVELE
+1108 
-1114 ATMSHQ
+1114 
-1120 IALIYAN
+1120 
-1127 QGQVDEALKR
+1127 
-1137 YQKATEIYESIGNIG
+1137 
-1152 YKAATLHQMAGI
+1152 KAATLHQMAGI

-1173 AIALYQQSLEIKERI
+1173 AIALYQQSLEITERI
-1188 GDVQGKAAT
+1188 GYVQGKAVTLQWLGGLFAT
-1197 LAMMGVLSAN
+1197 KKGEIAKGLAYLEESA
-1207 NGDFQTAISYLQESL
+1207 AILEQ
-1222 TILQHLKS
+1222 IKS
-1230 PDAATVQSWLEQVQQ
+1230 PEAETSRWAIEQ
-1245 IQKSPPLQGG
+1245 IQKSQ

>member
-1 MQILYIELHPRNEAS
+1 
-16 VELRYQKLNGQG
+16 
-28 YEKQILQI
+28 
-36 SEIADLIAL
+36 
-45 AERDIYV
+45 
-52 SMSDPVAMGKQLFGW
+52 VA
-67 LDGEGRWL
+67 
-75 SRALADCQG
+75 
-84 ELLVLAIANL
+84 AN
-94 AKLPHLPWEVLHDRE
+94 
-109 GFLIDRT
+109 
-116 YPKVVPVRW
+116 
-125 TKGEVVASEPADR
+125 EPADR

-318 REENIPNWY
+318 REQNISNWY

-347 LGDRLLPLS
+347 MGDRLLPVS

-383 RRILQSSLRRLQGS
+383 RRILQTCLRRLQGN

-434 NFKQFDEGKLLQDL
+434 NYKYFDEGKLLQDL
-448 ARNCTSEAGHEI
+448 ARNCTSEAGHEV
-460 LNGRLPL
+460 LNGKLPL

-482 DRCLMFVLDDFEEN
+482 DRCLMFVLDDFEWN
-496 LEENVNGVWVLKFE
+496 LEENAFGAWVLKSE

-567 DRLAGFQ
+567 DRLAGFK
-574 LPMLSREEAEPL
+574 LPMLSREDAEPL
-586 VALQKQAIAVADGNP
+586 VSLQKQAIAVADGNP

-613 DLLTEAQKQEVLDR
+613 DVLTEAQKQEVLDR
-627 MMAKQIE
+627 MNAKQIE

-642 TLMAQQSPDLR
+642 TLLAQQSPDLR
-653 EMLKLGLVFDLP
+653 EMLRLGLVFDLP
-665 VPELVFAKVCE
+665 VPELVFAMVCE
-676 GVENLKSHQVR
+676 GVENLKVHQVR
-687 AKAISLLEVN
+687 AKAIGLLEVN

-710 LSPEF
+710 LSPDSP
-715 TQEIYATAS
+715 YAD
-724 RELYRVWFQESE
+724 R
-736 SSTEEQK
+736 
-743 LEIHRLALLGDEK
+743 
-756 EIAVKIGVILTSQ
+756 
-769 WKNKSRFREAIH
+769 KSR
-781 LCESTLKITDDY
+781 
-793 RILHQLARSQKVLGE
+793 
-808 VELAKN
+808 
-814 NYQKALDASPSET
+814 
-827 TDEQSEKAAIIH
+827 
-839 NLAVIYA
+839 
-846 QQGQV
+846 
-851 DQAIDLYQ
+851 DL
-859 QSLEIKERIG
+859 I
-869 DVQGRA
+869 
-875 ATLSQMGILLQNQG
+875 
-889 KVEEALALHQQSLE
+889 
-903 LKESIGNL
+903 
-911 QGKATSLSQIAMI
+911 
-924 YNQQGQVE
+924 
-932 QAIALYQQSLE
+932 
-943 IWDRIG
+943 
-949 DVQGKAATLHQMAGI
+949 
-964 YNRQGQVDQAI
+964 
-975 ALYQQSIDIEERIGN
+975 
-990 VQGKAATL
+990 
-998 HQMAGIYA
+998 
-1006 DQGQVD
+1006 
-1012 QAIALY
+1012 
-1018 QQSVDIEES
+1018 
-1027 IGDVQGKAATLHQM
+1027 
-1041 AMIYAQQGQV
+1041 
-1051 EQAID
+1051 
-1056 LYQQSLEITD
+1056 
-1066 RIGDVQGKAATLAQ
+1066 
-1080 MANIYQS
+1080 
-1087 QGLVD
+1087 
-1092 KAFEQ
+1092 
-1097 YHQVLEIARQI
+1097 
-1108 GAVELE
+1108 
-1114 ATMSHQ
+1114 
-1120 IALIYAN
+1120 
-1127 QGQVDEALKR
+1127 
-1137 YQKATEIYESIGNIG
+1137 
-1152 YKAATLHQMAGI
+1152 
-1164 YAQQGQVDQ
+1164 
-1173 AIALYQQSLEIKERI
+1173 
-1188 GDVQGKAAT
+1188 
-1197 LAMMGVLSAN
+1197 
-1207 NGDFQTAISYLQESL
+1207 
-1222 TILQHLKS
+1222 
-1230 PDAATVQSWLEQVQQ
+1230 
-1245 IQKSPPLQGG
+1245 

>member
-1 MQILYIELHPRNEAS
+1 MQVLYIELHPSSETK
-16 VELRYQKLNGQG
+16 VELRYQKLHSQG
-28 YEKQILQI
+28 YEKQILRI
-36 SEIADLIAL
+36 SDIEDAITL

-52 SMSDPVAMGKQLFGW
+52 SMPDPVAIGKKLFGW
-67 LDGEGRWL
+67 LDGDGRWL

-84 ELLVLAIANL
+84 ELLVLAISNL

-116 YPKVVPVRW
+116 YPKVVTVRW
-125 TKGEVVASEPADR
+125 TKGEVVAIEPADR

-161 EGRILDATRGAA
+161 EGRILDATRDVA

-232 GEIVDAL
+232 SEIADAL

-318 REENIPNWY
+318 REKNISNWY

-347 LGDRLLPLS
+347 LGDRLLPVS

-383 RRILQSSLRRLQGS
+383 RRILQSSLRRLQGN

-434 NFKQFDEGKLLQDL
+434 NYKYFDEGKLLQDL
-448 ARNCTSEAGHEI
+448 VRNCTSEAGHEI
-460 LNGRLPL
+460 LNGKLPL

-482 DRCLMFVLDDFEEN
+482 DRCLMFVLDDFEVN
-496 LEENVNGVWVLKFE
+496 LEENGFGAWVLKYE

-567 DRLAGFQ
+567 DRLAGFK
-574 LPMLSREEAEPL
+574 LPMLSREDAEPL

-627 MMAKQIE
+627 MAAKQIE
-634 FRENILAE
+634 FREDILAE
-642 TLMAQQSPDLR
+642 TLLAQQSPDLR
-653 EMLKLGLVFDLP
+653 EMLRLGLVFDLP

-676 GVENLKSHQVR
+676 GVENLKVHQDR
-687 AKAISLLEVN
+687 AKAIGLLESN
-697 GDLYRVPKILVEL
+697 SPPFLRGAGGDLYRVPKILVEL

-715 TQEIYATAS
+715 TQEIYATAA
-724 RELYRVWFQESE
+724 RELYRVWDQESE

-756 EIAVKIGVILTSQ
+756 EIAVTINQSLAPN
-769 WKNKSRFREAIH
+769 WNRKSRYREVVNNCKLTLSITESYKVLHSLAYAEDDLGAMDDCIQHYQRALELCPDDEAI
-781 LCESTLKITDDY
+781 K
-793 RILHQLARSQKVLGE
+793 
-808 VELAKN
+808 
-814 NYQKALDASPSET
+814 
-827 TDEQSEKAAIIH
+827 EKATIIH
-839 NLAVIYA
+839 NLA
-846 QQGQV
+846 
-851 DQAIDLYQ
+851 L
-859 QSLEIKERIG
+859 IKE
-869 DVQGRA
+869 
-875 ATLSQMGILLQNQG
+875 
-889 KVEEALALHQQSLE
+889 K
-903 LKESIGNL
+903 
-911 QGKATSLSQIAMI
+911 
-924 YNQQGQVE
+924 QGQVE
-932 QAIALYQQSLE
+932 QAIAL
-943 IWDRIG
+943 
-949 DVQGKAATLHQMAGI
+949 
-964 YNRQGQVDQAI
+964 
-975 ALYQQSIDIEERIGN
+975 
-990 VQGKAATL
+990 
-998 HQMAGIYA
+998 
-1006 DQGQVD
+1006 
-1012 QAIALY
+1012 
-1018 QQSVDIEES
+1018 
-1027 IGDVQGKAATLHQM
+1027 
-1041 AMIYAQQGQV
+1041 
-1051 EQAID
+1051 
-1056 LYQQSLEITD
+1056 
-1066 RIGDVQGKAATLAQ
+1066 
-1080 MANIYQS
+1080 
-1087 QGLVD
+1087 
-1092 KAFEQ
+1092 
-1097 YHQVLEIARQI
+1097 
-1108 GAVELE
+1108 
-1114 ATMSHQ
+1114 
-1120 IALIYAN
+1120 
-1127 QGQVDEALKR
+1127 
-1137 YQKATEIYESIGNIG
+1137 
-1152 YKAATLHQMAGI
+1152 
-1164 YAQQGQVDQ
+1164 
-1173 AIALYQQSLEIKERI
+1173 
-1188 GDVQGKAAT
+1188 
-1197 LAMMGVLSAN
+1197 
-1207 NGDFQTAISYLQESL
+1207 
-1222 TILQHLKS
+1222 
-1230 PDAATVQSWLEQVQQ
+1230 
-1245 IQKSPPLQGG
+1245 